1 MRKLFGTPAKI
12 AVLALVVGL
21 AGGCATTDQ
30 LNGANLAAQT
40 AKSTAQAAQSTA
52 QTAKSTANQANQ
64 KADEALQQ
72 SAANK
77 KAIDA
82 TNEKINRMFKK
93 SMYK

>member
-1 MRKLFGTPAKI
+1 MRKSLGTPAKI

-30 LNGANLAAQT
+30 LNNV
-40 AKSTAQAAQSTA
+40 QSTA
-52 QTAKSTANQANQ
+52 QSAQSAAQGAKSTANQANQ
-64 KADEALQQ
+64 KANEALQQ

-93 SMYK
+93 AMYK

>member
-1 MRKLFGTPAKI
+1 MRKSLGTPAKI
-12 AVLALVVGL
+12 AALAIVVGL

-30 LNGANLAAQT
+30 LNAANLAAQG
-40 AKSTAQAAQSTA
+40 AQSTAQAAQNTA
-52 QTAKSTANQANQ
+52 QSAKNIANQANQ

-72 SAANK
+72 AAANK

-93 SMYK
+93 TMYK

>member
-1 MRKLFGTPAKI
+1 MRNSLGTPVKI
-12 AVLALVVGL
+12 AAIALSVAL
-21 AGGCATTDQ
+21 MGGCATTDQ
-30 LNGANLAAQT
+30 INAIKAQAEQAQT
-40 AKSTAQAAQSTA
+40 TAQAAKSTAD
-52 QTAKSTANQANQ
+52 QANQ

-77 KAIDA
+77 KAIDE

>member
-1 MRKLFGTPAKI
+1 MRKSLGTPAKI
-12 AVLALVVGL
+12 AALALVVGL

-30 LNGANLAAQT
+30 LNAANSAAQDAQTT
-40 AKSTAQAAQSTA
+40 ARAAQSTAQAAQSTA
-52 QTAKSTANQANQ
+52 NQADQ
-64 KADEALQQ
+64 KAEEALQQ

-93 SMYK
+93 TMYK